1 MPYTEQKDRKKF
13 EPALSELRK
22 IIKKQ
27 IEQGKMTKGD
37 LTYITY
43 ALGIEFFKKKP
54 SYTTISTAI
63 SCLNDAAEELRR
75 CHLNPYEEKKKKENG
90 DVE

>member
-1 MPYTEQKDRKKF
+1 MPYTPQPERKKF

-27 IEQGKMTKGD
+27 ISQGKMTKGD
-37 LTYITY
+37 LTYLVYT
-43 ALGIEFFKKKP
+43 LGIEFFKEKA

-75 CHLNPYEEKKKKENG
+75 SHLNPYEDKKIKENG
-90 DVE
+90 DVK